1 LIKEIL
7 NNKIIVMKIPGQYTQ
22 LMPYLILKNTN
33 GFRKFMAETFDCTE
47 QLIVPADDGSV
58 MHGELRVGD
67 AVIMFAEA
75 GGPFPLMNAGMFIYV
90 DNADTTY
97 KKALA
102 AGAVT
107 VKGQEP
113 SDKDYGRACG
123 VTDPFG
129 NTWWITSVK
138 D

>member
-1 LIKEIL
+1 
-7 NNKIIVMKIPGQYTQ
+7 MKIPEQYTR
-22 LMPYLILKNTN
+22 LMPYLILKNTG
-33 GFRKFMAETFDCTE
+33 GFRRFMTEVFDAAE
-47 QLIVPADDGSV
+47 QLIVPAEDGTV

-67 AVIMFAEA
+67 AVIMFAET
-75 GGPFPLMNAGMFIYV
+75 GGQFPVMNSGMFIYV
-90 DNADTTY
+90 DNADVSY

-113 SDKDYGRACG
+113 SDKDYGRTCG